1 MHTCV
6 LARLTHT
13 ALQKTAVCNFGVC
26 TWASEHM
33 TCTRDTHHKFP
44 FYVPHYMCGAATGT
58 VALGNEMQLFCSWLA
73 SWYVVISRGVALL
86 NISGYPYVV
95 ST

>member
-1 MHTCV
+1 MLETLWLLYFTAHQYTAYFKIYMHTCV

-33 TCTRDTHHKFP
+33 TCTRDTHHKFA

-58 VALGNEMQLFCSWLA
+58 VALGNKMQLFCS
-73 SWYVVISRGVALL
+73 
-86 NISGYPYVV
+86 
-95 ST
+95 